1 MKKSLKHL
9 PAGAKIVIGIAPDGK
24 VNSRVQGIAGSACA
38 GFLENLEDLFE
49 TTEHGHTEEYDVETE
64 VATSVGT

>member
-9 PAGAKIVIGIAPDGK
+9 PTGARIVVGIAPDGGI
-24 VNSRVQGIAGSACA
+24 NSRVQGIEGSACE

-49 TTEHGHTEEYDVETE
+49 TTKHGHTDEYDATAE
-64 VATSVGT
+64 VATSVGA